1 MLLRS
6 AVQKKTSVIAHTQN
20 DNDTENRQT
29 SNFLGR
35 KTTALVKAGPSSHL
49 SKAESTVNHHKRH
62 ISSTDSVGEASAVLL
77 KDRFRVVVD
86 RYSSYSLNKDF
97 SRLIAQNIN
106 DRELDIWIANS
117 SGTFIREETIAA
129 EDRITSVR
137 QHQADILFVPCLA
150 KQQGHILAV
159 YEKDPV
165 KGLQKTQE
173 ITNYELLNYCPA
185 DCCSDTC
192 LPNYVSNIVFSDDG
206 TSVACL
212 TDHRWGVLLG
222 RGPDNKWVNKG
233 SCIRYQELI
242 FSKDS
247 NHVAMTMHDRLRL
260 MSKGPNGVW
269 RQTGSIE
276 EEIDEW
282 EMAFSPDNRHFIAWF
297 NRGVQDDEDG
307 SSREEFFVALFGL
320 NHDNEWTEITRIT
333 KQAPSSLDF
342 YTLTAKFSPN
352 GKHLVVCAEEKFDI
366 WDLDDSGNWRPF
378 IENIP
383 YLNGDSIEVIEKP
396 VINFAA
402 DSSRFMILA
411 RLNGGVWGLQDNG
424 LWGFQHA
431 FAIDWELR
439 PKISAGGK
447 AIICMDSDDDG
458 ERGLWLED
466 SSGNWL
472 WHTLDFDFQNPLFHP
487 VWNLL
492 ALNDPTNNTL
502 VFMGPSSD
510 GECWVEKACLPL
522 PGRVKFYDF
531 SSDGCSLEVT
541 FIDSDDHVVLSIWD
555 IVANEPNTGSKRR
568 RYDLRPRLVK

>member
-6 AVQKKTSVIAHTQN
+6 AAQNTTYVIDNTQN
-20 DNDTENRQT
+20 DDDTKNSQT

-35 KTTALVKAGPSSHL
+35 KATALVKAGPSSHL
-49 SKAESTVNHHKRH
+49 SKAESAVNHHKRH
-62 ISSTDSVGEASAVLL
+62 ISSTGSVGEAAAVLL

-86 RYSSYSLNKDF
+86 KYSSYCLQKDF

-106 DRELDIWIANS
+106 DRELDVWMANS
-117 SGTFIREETIAA
+117 SGTFIKEGTIAA
-129 EDRITSVR
+129 EARMASTW
-137 QHQADILFVPCLA
+137 QPHADMLFVPCFA
-150 KQQGHILAV
+150 KKHGHILAV
-159 YEKDPV
+159 YENDPV

-173 ITNYELLNYCPA
+173 ITNYELLNYHPA
-185 DCCSDTC
+185 DCNSDLY
-192 LPNYVSNIVFSDDG
+192 LPSSVSSIVFSDDG

-212 TDHRWGVLLG
+212 ADRRGGVLLG

-233 SCIRYQELI
+233 SCIRYDELI

-247 NHVAMTMHDRLRL
+247 NHVAITIHDELRL

-269 RQTGSIE
+269 RQTGKID
-276 EEIDEW
+276 EEIDAW
-282 EMAFSPDNRHFIAWF
+282 EMAFSPDSRHFIAWF
-297 NRGVQDDEDG
+297 NVDAQDDED
-307 SSREEFFVALFGL
+307 SSRDEFFVALFGL
-320 NHDNEWTEITRIT
+320 NHDNDWTEITRIT
-333 KQAPSSLDF
+333 KKAPSSLKC
-342 YTLTAKFSPN
+342 YTLSANFSPN

-366 WDLDDSGNWRPF
+366 WDLDDSGNWTPF

-383 YLNGDSIEVIEKP
+383 YLNGDNIEAIEKP

-411 RLNGGVWGLQDNG
+411 RLNGSVWGLKDNG

-431 FAIDWELR
+431 FSIDWELR
-439 PKISAGGK
+439 PKISSDGK
-447 AIICMDSDDDG
+447 AIISQSSDDDG

-472 WHTLDFDFQNPLFHP
+472 RHILDFDFQYPLFHP

-492 ALNDPTNNTL
+492 ALNDLTNNTL

-510 GECWVEKACLPL
+510 EECWIEKGCLPL
-522 PGRVKFYDF
+522 PGRLKFYDF
-531 SSDGCSLEVT
+531 SSDGRSLEVT
-541 FIDSDDHVVLSIWD
+541 FIDSDNHVVLSIWD
-555 IVANEPNTGSKRR
+555 IVANESNTGSKRR